1 MHDFEHPGAP
11 TVEMDDVAP
20 PPATDAFVDD
30 GASEEEELSFLFDNR
45 DNGIDLAKRKF
56 RAERKFRWLSLTAFA
71 IWLDFVNELWRWA
84 WPFEEVST
92 RAALRGLN
100 LGYTSLST
108 PQFKQWA
115 TFEPLHLT
123 PHFLLWRHLP
133 SGRFVPTSGLLYP
146 YIVLP
151 FWRLHIAHVVIVL
164 AAALACW
171 SLTIAMERWVGPR
184 GAAATVVLYLFSS
197 GFFIASSHTMLP
209 FSVATSLFTTG
220 VALFAWLVQR
230 GQGMTWG
237 RVVAAATAAVALV
250 VAAGLQLSL
259 VFAAIVVTCGVM
271 VAVHRRF
278 VPFLTGVV
286 FVGAAVATLLALIG
300 VNDGHHHALFRG
312 MAMDGGT
319 SLSAIWHN
327 VALFG
332 AALPFGLPIIFLA
345 GAALV
350 TAWRSPARG
359 TLVSPVDR
367 YLITFFVLVW
377 FAGWCTALTETTW
390 LRAPISLQPFSDL
403 EFASIGVVGPLAL
416 CAGFTL
422 DRLRS
427 KSYWILMWITTIL
440 FVI

>member
-1 MHDFEHPGAP
+1 
-11 TVEMDDVAP
+11 
-20 PPATDAFVDD
+20 
-30 GASEEEELSFLFDNR
+30 
-45 DNGIDLAKRKF
+45 
-56 RAERKFRWLSLTAFA
+56 
-71 IWLDFVNELWRWA
+71 
-84 WPFEEVST
+84 
-92 RAALRGLN
+92 
-100 LGYTSLST
+100 
-108 PQFKQWA
+108 
-115 TFEPLHLT
+115 
-123 PHFLLWRHLP
+123 
-133 SGRFVPTSGLLYP
+133 
-146 YIVLP
+146 
-151 FWRLHIAHVVIVL
+151 
-164 AAALACW
+164 
-171 SLTIAMERWVGPR
+171 
-184 GAAATVVLYLFSS
+184 
-197 GFFIASSHTMLP
+197 
-209 FSVATSLFTTG
+209 
-220 VALFAWLVQR
+220 
-230 GQGMTWG
+230 MTWG

-327 VALFG
+327 VAVFG

-367 YLITFFVLVW
+367 YLITFLVLVW
-377 FAGWCTALTETTW
+377 FVGWCTALTETTW

-427 KSYWILMWITTIL
+427 KPYWILMWITTSL